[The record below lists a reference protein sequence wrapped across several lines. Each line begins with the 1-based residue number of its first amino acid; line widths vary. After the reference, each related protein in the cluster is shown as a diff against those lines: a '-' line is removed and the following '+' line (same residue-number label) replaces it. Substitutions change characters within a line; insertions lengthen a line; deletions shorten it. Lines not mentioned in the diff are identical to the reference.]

1 MNNHDEKYRQLGLN
15 ISYYRKLR
23 GFSQEKLAEMI
34 PMSRGHLSCIEAPNM
49 TSSFSIA
56 LLFDIADA
64 LDIEVKDLFDFKLIN
79 KNTE

>member
-1 MNNHDEKYRQLGLN
+1 MNNHDEKYRQLGLK
-15 ISYYRKLR
+15 IAYFRKLK

-34 PMSRGHLSCIEAPNM
+34 PMSRGHLSHIEAPNM

-64 LDIEVKDLFDFKLIN
+64 LDIEVKQLFDFEKI
-79 KNTE
+79 K